1 MEKIMNITDVLC
13 VKLQSKT
20 LDIANALDI
29 VSNTKLLLA
38 ELTEGGWDS
47 LIEEVG
53 AFCLKHEI
61 NIPDMKQ
68 K

>member
-1 MEKIMNITDVLC
+1 
-13 VKLQSKT
+13 

-29 VSNTKLLLA
+29 VSNTKRLLA
-38 ELTEGGWDS
+38 ELREGGWDS

-61 NIPDMKQ
+61 NIPDMNQ